1 MKEDFL
7 YYLWKF
13 QKFDSECLRTSEG
26 EPLQIISTGSQ
37 NDLSGPDFFNAH
49 LIITGIKWA
58 GNVEMHLKSSDWYLH
73 HHETDPAYDNVI
85 LHVVWE
91 HDENIFRRNGSLLPV
106 FELKNIVDFSM
117 IAKYLHLLESRHHS
131 INCEDSFSEFSSFE
145 IDHWFERLYF
155 ERLERKSALIF
166 EVLQRSNNDW
176 NTACMILLFRA
187 FGLNINGDYFSNI
200 AENLGY
206 SLVAKLGGNQFSLEA
221 LFMGY
226 SNLIHGADQYSDEL
240 GTEFEFLKHKFR
252 IPLIDTKPEFF
263 RLRPDNF
270 PTIRLAQ
277 LAGLYAQRA
286 SFFSDIIAA
295 KDRNEIRSLFSIEV
309 SDYWKTHYN
318 FDKPHNCRSKKL
330 SNSFFELLVINFV
343 IPLKFAF
350 SKSSGE
356 PASSLYEI
364 VTSLKPEK
372 NSIVNMFNNLR
383 TGTVRNALESQAAL
397 ELKKNYCSKGR
408 CLQCELGARLLRKSV
423 KYV

>member
-26 EPLQIISTGSQ
+26 ESLQIISTGSQ

-49 LIITGIKWA
+49 LIISGIKWA

-73 HHETDPAYDNVI
+73 HHETDPAYENVI

-91 HDENIFRRNGSLLPV
+91 HDENIFRRDGSLIPV
-106 FELKNIVDFSM
+106 LEFRNIIEFSM
-117 IAKYLHLLESRHHS
+117 ISKYRHLLESHHNS
-131 INCEDSFSEFSSFE
+131 INCEDSFSEFSTFE
-145 IDHWFERLYF
+145 IEHWLERLYF
-155 ERLERKSALIF
+155 ERLERKSELIF

-176 NTACMILLFRA
+176 NTACMILIFRA
-187 FGLNINGDYFSNI
+187 FGLNINGDYFSNL

-206 SLVAKLGGNQFSLEA
+206 SLVAKLGRDQFSLEA

-226 SNLIHGADQYSDEL
+226 SNLIHGADQYSEEL
-240 GTEFEFLKHKFR
+240 LTEFQFLQHKFR
-252 IPLIDTKPEFF
+252 IPLIDSKPEFF

-277 LAGLYAQRA
+277 LASLYAQRP

-295 KDRNEIRSLFSIEV
+295 KDLNEIRSLFTIEV
-309 SDYWKTHYN
+309 TVYWKTHYN
-318 FDKPHNCRSKKL
+318 FDKYHKSRSKKL
-330 SNSFFELLVINFV
+330 SNSFLELLLINFV

-364 VTSLKPEK
+364 VTSLKAEK
-372 NSIVNMFNNLR
+372 NSIVNMFNNLGQ
-383 TGTVRNALESQAAL
+383 GTVRNALESQAAL

-408 CLQCELGARLLRKSV
+408 CLQCELGAGLLRKSV

>member
-1 MKEDFL
+1 VKEDFL

-13 QKFDSECLRTSEG
+13 QKFDSEGLKTSEA
-26 EPLQIISTGSQ
+26 EPLQIISTGAQ

-49 LIITGIKWA
+49 LIISGIKWA

-73 HHETDPAYDNVI
+73 HHEIDPAYDNVI

-91 HDENIFRRNGSLLPV
+91 HDENIIRRDGSLIPV
-106 FELKNIVDFSM
+106 FELKNIVEFSM
-117 IAKYLHLLESRHHS
+117 ISKYRHLLESRHSS

-187 FGLNINGDYFSNI
+187 FGLNINGEYFSNM

-206 SLVAKLGGNQFSLEA
+206 SLVAKLGENQFSLEA

-226 SNLIHGADQYSDEL
+226 SNLIQGADQYSEEL
-240 GTEFEFLKHKFR
+240 LTEFQFLKHKFNLT
-252 IPLIDTKPEFF
+252 LIDSKPEFF

-270 PTIRLAQ
+270 PTIRMAQ
-277 LAGLYAQRA
+277 LAGLYAQRP
-286 SFFSDIIAA
+286 SFFSDIIAT
-295 KDRNEIRSLFSIEV
+295 KELNEIRSLFTMEV

-318 FDKPHNCRSKKL
+318 FDKPHNSSSKKL

-364 VTSLKPEK
+364 VASLKPEK
-372 NSIVNMFNNLR
+372 NSITRMYNNLR
-383 TGTVRNALESQAAL
+383 SGTVRNALESQAAL
-397 ELKKNYCSKGR
+397 ELKKNYCSKGK
-408 CLQCELGARLLRKSV
+408 CLHCELGVTLLRKSV
-423 KYV
+423 KYA